1 MACSA
6 PAAGGRDPLSTDAQ
20 PSQLRELFL
29 RYDKDDSGGI
39 EIEELTSIFA
49 DVRERTTS
57 KELKKL
63 MMEFGHMGPAGQY
76 QVDFESFCTMMLS
89 LQRKGRLGGAFDFDS
104 HGGMSNQLQL
114 GFHNLT
120 SILARCEQVKR
131 TLRISQ
137 MDEAQAT
144 EVLGLSKQHR
154 SALGP
159 DHSSDLR
166 PPLLGGYPCGGG
178 GLVGTRG
185 QFDGLGAGR

>member
-76 QVDFESFCTMMLS
+76 
-89 LQRKGRLGGAFDFDS
+89 
-104 HGGMSNQLQL
+104 
-114 GFHNLT
+114 
-120 SILARCEQVKR
+120 
-131 TLRISQ
+131 
-137 MDEAQAT
+137 
-144 EVLGLSKQHR
+144 
-154 SALGP
+154 
-159 DHSSDLR
+159 
-166 PPLLGGYPCGGG
+166 
-178 GLVGTRG
+178 
-185 QFDGLGAGR
+185 